1 MNTLELLDK
10 KEQLKQRAEE
20 IVSKAEKETRRLNE
34 GEHAEFNSIAD
45 ELKDIDNEIRKIA
58 SETKLTN
65 TNNTSMKK
73 EKFSLLKAINDVAN
87 SRQLDERAQEVVS
100 AGIAEFRKSGQNY
113 SGQIVLPIEERAD
126 VQATVEGAGQETV
139 AAVSYTH
146 LTLPTIYS
154 V

>member
-100 AGIAEFRKSGQNY
+100 AGIAEFRKS
-113 SGQIVLPIEERAD
+113 
-126 VQATVEGAGQETV
+126 
-139 AAVSYTH
+139 AVRSEYPAFRGRKYHRGYLSFGRFQKH
-146 LTLPTIYS
+146 L
-154 V
+154 